1 MEKKAGLGICI
12 IIVLMLIMTSFVSAL
27 NLNPLEKRNQFD
39 FYPFKIICDPYPQ
52 FDAFKQVWNGSAWVD
67 ECSVIN
73 GSIVRFNITVE
84 YHDIDPE
91 DHCYMVSQIEIIDD
105 LGDFEYIGNPW
116 ISESGINPDNYL
128 IFDPITNIYK
138 WNFYNNITLSEKL
151 SSYNR
156 TLYFEFDA
164 KANTEGTLVNNVC
177 INGTEHCCNQPCSSE
192 ANATVYVEP
201 EPYPNIDL
209 TKYVKD
215 NNIWNKTTTVK
226 VGNDVEFKIIVNNTG
241 NTIIT
246 SYAIKDDLPTF
257 LTYNND
263 ANITPSSSSAH
274 HLQWNLTNLSINK
287 TIEIVFTAHANATGE
302 DDNYANVT
310 TYEGPYDDDI
320 AHVIVEETPIGE
332 LLCEK
337 KVWDPDTQQWAE
349 QINADIGDT
358 IRFNITLT
366 YTGDGVFMN
375 IKVKDILPPCL
386 QYANNASPVETGK
399 SNNIIFWNLSNI
411 LQNGQNLSIEFDALV
426 ISSGTNINTANIT
439 GIGNCIQPLYC
450 EDTATVIVKEIPHQD
465 LICEKKVWDPDTQQW
480 AEQINAD
487 IGDTIRFNITLTY
500 TGDGVFMNIKVK
512 DILPPCLQYAN
523 NASPVETG
531 KSNNIIFWNLSNILQ
546 NGQNLSIEFDALVIS
561 SGTNINTAN
570 ITGIGNCIQP
580 LYCEDTATVIVKEI
594 PHQDLICEKK
604 VWDPDTQQWAEVI
617 NADIGDTVRF
627 KITIS
632 YQGSL
637 AFYSIW
643 VNDTLP
649 TCLKYNNNA
658 TPNEPVI
665 NGKKLTWFLDL
676 FLRYGQNKSIE
687 FDTLVISGGENINV
701 VNITGWECGIHRL
714 FCEDTATVIVM
725 EPLIAEA
732 GGPYTGY
739 VGDPIQITGSATGGI
754 PDYVYKW
761 DLNNDGVYD
770 DANGKTISHSWTT
783 QGTKTIYLKVTDSM
797 DKNDTDPATVTVN
810 IRNQPPNTPSTPEG
824 KATIKINKENAYTTL
839 TTDPNGDQIWYWID
853 WGDETNSG
861 WVGPFA
867 SGATATASHIWT
879 KRGTYQI
886 KVKAKD
892 SYNVESAY
900 SGSFEVKVKFLVS
913 QSVQIPT
920 ILQKLIE
927 RFPMLE
933 RFFYHYFSFSF

>member
-91 DHCYMVSQIEIIDD
+91 DYCYMVSQIEIIDD

-116 ISESGINPDNYL
+116 ISESGINPDDYL

-151 SSYNR
+151 TSYNR

-246 SYAIKDDLPTF
+246 RYAIKDDLPTF

-337 KVWDPDTQQWAE
+337 KVWDPDTQQW
-349 QINADIGDT
+349 
-358 IRFNITLT
+358 
-366 YTGDGVFMN
+366 V
-375 IKVKDILPPCL
+375 
-386 QYANNASPVETGK
+386 
-399 SNNIIFWNLSNI
+399 
-411 LQNGQNLSIEFDALV
+411 
-426 ISSGTNINTANIT
+426 
-439 GIGNCIQPLYC
+439 
-450 EDTATVIVKEIPHQD
+450 
-465 LICEKKVWDPDTQQW
+465 
-480 AEQINAD
+480 EQINAD

-867 SGATATASHIWT
+867 SGATATAPHIWT

-900 SGSFEVKVKFLVS
+900 SNSFEVKVKFLVS

>member
-39 FYPFKIICDPYPQ
+39 FYLFKIICDPYPQ

-91 DHCYMVSQIEIIDD
+91 DYCYMVSQIEIIDD

-116 ISESGINPDNYL
+116 ISESGINPDDYL

-151 SSYNR
+151 TSYNR

-201 EPYPNIDL
+201 EPCPNIDL

-246 SYAIKDDLPTF
+246 RYAIKDDLPTF

-337 KVWDPDTQQWAE
+337 KVWDPDTQQW
-349 QINADIGDT
+349 
-358 IRFNITLT
+358 
-366 YTGDGVFMN
+366 V
-375 IKVKDILPPCL
+375 
-386 QYANNASPVETGK
+386 
-399 SNNIIFWNLSNI
+399 
-411 LQNGQNLSIEFDALV
+411 
-426 ISSGTNINTANIT
+426 
-439 GIGNCIQPLYC
+439 
-450 EDTATVIVKEIPHQD
+450 
-465 LICEKKVWDPDTQQW
+465 
-480 AEQINAD
+480 EQINAD

-867 SGATATASHIWT
+867 SGATATAPHIWT

-900 SGSFEVKVKFLVS
+900 SNSFEVKVKFLVS